1 MHIKDE
7 IRAYIVDN
15 ILFGDD
21 EMLTDDASFQEGG
34 ILDSAGFL
42 EIIAFFEQQ
51 FKITIEDSEV
61 SPENFDTLRRMA
73 DYIATKIKSKMP
85 V

>member
-1 MHIKDE
+1 MPIKDE

-21 EMLTDDASFQEGG
+21 ELLADDASFQDVG

-42 EIIAFFEQQ
+42 EIIAFFEER
-51 FKITIEDSEV
+51 FCITIEDSEV
-61 SPENFDTLRRMA
+61 SPENFDTLQRMA
-73 DYIATKIKSKMP
+73 DYIGTKRSLKTP
-85 V
+85 A